1 MKIFSKSNKVNGKDI
16 ISIKVSV
23 TQFRTTLVSLKVI
36 NYKVERIQ
44 WNSFILTYV
53 YVNVKIMLL
62 IQFILPEHQN
72 TMISCN
78 SE

>member
-1 MKIFSKSNKVNGKDI
+1 MKIFSKSNKVNGKDV

>member
-1 MKIFSKSNKVNGKDI
+1 MKIFSKSNKVNGKDV

-44 WNSFILTYV
+44 
-53 YVNVKIMLL
+53 
-62 IQFILPEHQN
+62 
-72 TMISCN
+72 
-78 SE
+78 

>member
-1 MKIFSKSNKVNGKDI
+1 MKLFNKSNKVSGKDV

-23 TQFRTTLVSLKVI
+23 TQFKTTLVSLKVI
-36 NYKVERIQ
+36 NYKVERVE
-44 WNSFILTYV
+44 WNSFILAYV

-62 IQFILPEHQN
+62 IQFILPEHS
-72 TMISCN
+72 MISFN